1 MKPLGISS
9 CFTNQYSET
18 SATDD
23 VSRAIL
29 VVQSDEKRAEGK
41 MIVKGML
48 KLLHELKSN
57 MNLT

>member
-9 CFTNQYSET
+9 CFTNQESET

-29 VVQSDEKRAEGK
+29 VVQSDEKMAEGNI
-41 MIVKGML
+41 IVKGML
-48 KLLHELKSN
+48 KLLDELKSN